1 MLISHFYAILGLL
14 GWAVTL
20 YEKHKWFYISLDGE
34 VEKFTSRQQLLA
46 EEGKVFQ
53 KKTPFCYRSGTIFA
67 LFYSCST

>member
-34 VEKFTSRQQLLA
+34 VEKFTSRGGKSFSKKKNDFVIVVGQSLLSSIPA
-46 EEGKVFQ
+46 PHE
-53 KKTPFCYRSGTIFA
+53 I
-67 LFYSCST
+67 

>member
-1 MLISHFYAILGLL
+1 MLISHFYAILGWL

-20 YEKHKWFYISLDGE
+20 YEKIQMVLYLAQRG
-34 VEKFTSRQQLLA
+34 SRKVHQQA
-46 EEGKVFQ
+46 VSCRGGKSFS